1 MLAHGLRPSLSIDVV
16 TTVPGDMFT
25 QMRFLFASDRLLAHE
40 AAFAAGN
47 EEEPALLTSREV
59 LEFATIEGA
68 RVCGLDDR
76 TGSLTPGKRADLV
89 MVRCDHS
96 NAYPIIDPVST
107 VVHQA
112 DTRNVDTV
120 MVDGTILKRDGQLVG
135 TDLRR
140 ARDLA
145 ASSLEFL
152 IEHTTV
158 QPNWVQSAR
167 PAPTAHSH

>member
-1 MLAHGLRPSLSIDVV
+1 
-16 TTVPGDMFT
+16 
-25 QMRFLFASDRLLAHE
+25 MRFVFASDRLLAHE
-40 AAFAAGN
+40 AAFTAGN

-68 RVCGLDDR
+68 RVCGLEAR

-89 MVRCDHS
+89 VIRCEHS

-120 MVDGTILKRDGQLVG
+120 MVDGRILKRDGQLVDA
-135 TDLRR
+135 DLRR

-152 IEHTTV
+152 LEHTAV
-158 QPNWVQSAR
+158 QPNWVQSGR
-167 PAPTAHSH
+167 PTPAAHSH